1 MIESNSN
8 GVHPCTIYFKQTGF
22 FQLADS
28 RRVFPMLLSTTR
40 RRVATVLLEQMCAVG
55 AECLLKREDFESYHA
70 KI

>member
-55 AECLLKREDFESYHA
+55 AE
-70 KI
+70 